1 MIKPASASTPAPAG
15 CTRCQELKHYLGL
28 ALKCRDGKFAAL
40 ERRKLEEHILTDHS
54 EGVRS

>member
-1 MIKPASASTPAPAG
+1 M
-15 CTRCQELKHYLGL
+15 
-28 ALKCRDGKFAAL
+28 KCRDGKFAAL